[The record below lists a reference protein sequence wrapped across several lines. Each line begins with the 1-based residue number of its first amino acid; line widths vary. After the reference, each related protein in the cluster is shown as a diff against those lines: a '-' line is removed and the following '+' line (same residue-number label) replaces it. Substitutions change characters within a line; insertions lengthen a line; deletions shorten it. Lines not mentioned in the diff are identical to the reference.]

1 MVVYYELSELGYKN
15 SEVFLIKIETITIS
29 LSKDAFFLFKTRA
42 NKHNQEISIEISN
55 YLEKE
60 AEFLENQPF
69 HEAIS

>member
-1 MVVYYELSELGYKN
+1 MRIEIELSKE
-15 SEVFLIKIETITIS
+15 
-29 LSKDAFFLFKTRA
+29 ALFIFETRA
-42 NKHNQEISIEISN
+42 KKHNLELNVEISN